1 MWTKLARQVHRWKAL
16 HSLLELI
23 ARTLTVRFRSL
34 LRVKRIMTF
43 ILFFKPKFY
52 KNRGLHVVQEWKS
65 GPRTLSEGGSQSDAM
80 CNRLV
85 CILFVWTFLL
95 LIYICYQL
103 IRLTKM
109 RENCLQQFD
118 AHWECLEKR
127 NQVCISDSSLLL
139 EHTMGRKNRA
149 SFISIEW
156 LCNFAHLTCS
166 NF

>member
-80 CNRLV
+80 CNRPV
-85 CILFVWTFLL
+85 GILFVWTCSPAYIYVINLLDLRRCGKTVCSNSMHTGNVWRSGIRYVYRIPPYFWSIQWGGRIAHRSFPLNGFVTL
-95 LIYICYQL
+95 LI
-103 IRLTKM
+103 
-109 RENCLQQFD
+109 
-118 AHWECLEKR
+118 
-127 NQVCISDSSLLL
+127 
-139 EHTMGRKNRA
+139 
-149 SFISIEW
+149 
-156 LCNFAHLTCS
+156 
-166 NF
+166 